1 MAAGVEAHAHS
12 ETSTYITLLGPV
24 PEGPIET
31 AYKTEPQNKTML
43 FLSQSAQ
50 RRLQE
55 SLSELMQGRKP
66 AGAW

>member
-31 AYKTEPQNKTML
+31 AYKTEPQNNIH
-43 FLSQSAQ
+43 A
-50 RRLQE
+50 
-55 SLSELMQGRKP
+55 LSEPVSSETLARKSL
-66 AGAW
+66 